1 MKKIISV
8 FLAVLLVVSCFAGCD
23 MDSGGSGKKEKT
35 LAKLDMYSYDG
46 SALMADYEGTPDAAD
61 FELTGKLPKKEPV
74 TGDFV
79 GKITIKDAQG
89 KEHVYEDLIYGWV
102 DELLLLRNK
111 GDEIKYMCVYDPED
125 PERSMFVDMEWK
137 TEVEQVPLL
146 VYVNENLTETEA
158 RSVGDKFQSIKGIT
172 SVTFISAQEA
182 YEDFVAAYGNPD
194 AFIGIDASYLRHRY
208 EVMLE
213 ADADMEKVVE
223 ILEDIEGVSEVSTPG
238 MIAWYRFFAATDDI
252 KEFTD
257 LVVAY
262 SALSMPEHVEQPSV
276 DVPVQDD
283 RLPKAYGPIVSEY
296 QRLVQHRLSGA
307 NADFAP
313 SALLQTLIDNYGLQ
327 HHWDSMVEELGYYGS
342 YGQTAANYGYI
353 LMDLNG
359 DSVQELLWVS
369 GDREQVYAIFT
380 LQQDSPVLLD
390 CYWSRSDCVILDDG
404 TVYVGG
410 SGGADSYYYS
420 FMVLDSQYAV
430 LTEKAS
436 FGCEGG
442 TYYQI
447 NQGVWQKTNYEL
459 FCGMMDGYPF
469 EFGRSW
475 YTQELTLLQ

>member
-8 FLAVLLVVSCFAGCD
+8 FLAVLLVVSCLAGCD

-35 LAKLDMYSYDG
+35 LAKLDMFSYDI
-46 SALMADYEGTPDAAD
+46 SVLMGDYDGVPEEAT
-61 FELTGKLPKKEPV
+61 FELTGKLPEKETV
-74 TGDFV
+74 TGEFD
-79 GKITIKDAQG
+79 GKITLTDAQG
-89 KEHVYEDLIYGWV
+89 EKYVYEDLIYGWV
-102 DELLLLRNK
+102 GELLLLQNK
-111 GDEIKYMCVYDPED
+111 GDNNKHMCVYDPES
-125 PERSMFVDMEWK
+125 PERSVFIDLEWQVDV
-137 TEVEQVPLL
+137 TEIPLH
-146 VYVNENLTETEA
+146 VYVSENLSEAEA
-158 RSVGDKFQSIKGIT
+158 RAIESKLQSVKGIA
-172 SVTFISAQEA
+172 SFTFISAQEA

-262 SALSMPEHVEQPSV
+262 STLSMPEHVEQPSV

-390 CYWSRSDCVILDDG
+390 CYWSRNDCVILDDG